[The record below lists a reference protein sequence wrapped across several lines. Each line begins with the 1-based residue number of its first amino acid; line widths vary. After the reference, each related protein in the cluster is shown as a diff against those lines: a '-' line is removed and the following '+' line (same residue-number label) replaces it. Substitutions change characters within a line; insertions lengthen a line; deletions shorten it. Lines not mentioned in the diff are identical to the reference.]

1 MKNIL
6 LDYPDIISVALIPMI
21 IAIFA
26 LGFPLLIQ
34 TISRIDDKYDSTK
47 LIETFRKDWICIWFL
62 WILVSAVLS
71 YVVWLFQFTP
81 FSPLMNCG
89 WFIDNSALIL
99 LTVSVILLIIMT
111 FLIVYLTYIY
121 YVPEKLIN
129 RLINKYN
136 RTNKLYKRTQYFEAI
151 SKILFYSINKA
162 DEPLARALLEF
173 YYEAFIIFRKGKEG
187 QIIEYPQEFYDTIF
201 EANEL
206 LCNRKRKTLSLFND
220 STLFELFLD
229 QHQKTVISPKTY
241 NFLWRLIVQSILN
254 DKDEFVIA
262 YWRKAHQLFSLF
274 MPTIY
279 PVYDSTYRVITN
291 QAEIDKRD
299 NERKDFLEFHY
310 VLGGLLMYKQKYNII
325 RELIRFTHSQ
335 PPKYVLVP
343 ERMQEIIDRYMQID
357 WKEYINPVYYEQ
369 RYWFPDVYGV
379 NSDNVIRMW
388 IKRYLA
394 VLFIRQYT
402 LFEYYVNSN
411 LLTMPKA
418 PKSLSELNHWK
429 DELGSLEYFV
439 NDYLNQSEVLIKLG
453 LDQFSNPNWFEEN
466 NKIKPAVLIEDFK
479 KEIEENFNTIK
490 AEQPVAPDKEK
501 EFQGKTIKHLR
512 PVFQQ
517 YSNIFSNTQIGDDYK
532 SYYIGGQH
540 YILDKTAFSDN
551 QDVGYVNTDSITAEA
566 VAMQFQYYSLN
577 TFILIFPQK
586 YLMVEKDLFVGINR
600 IGIDSENFVLISVGL
615 NIDYFSHL
623 QIDGLKKNKEK
634 WYYGELEIIEI
645 NSYMNDL
652 VSQSLFVLKKED
664 LPNMIFKEVDAQFE
678 GKYHLSKIDDTFN
691 IYTSI
696 INLNE
701 AGNEL
706 IKEEAEKENNQVDL
720 SQKVLACV
728 DVNVEIQCKQN
739 IKCIQFKAFSQFDD
753 RGKAN
758 TLDDIKNCW

>member
-1 MKNIL
+1 MNSIISS
-6 LDYPDIISVALIPMI
+6 YPDIISAAIIPMV

-47 LIETFRKDWICIWFL
+47 LIETFRKDWISRCFL
-62 WILVSAVLS
+62 WTLVSAVLS
-71 YVVWLFQFTP
+71 YVVWLFQFP
-81 FSPLMNCG
+81 PLENCG

-99 LTVSVILLIIMT
+99 FAVSFILLIVMT
-111 FLIVYLTYIY
+111 FLTVYLTYVY

-129 RLINKYN
+129 RLINKYK
-136 RTNKLYKRTQYFEAI
+136 RTNKIHKRTLYFEAI

-162 DEPLARALLEF
+162 DEPLARTLLEF

-187 QIIEYPQEFYDTIF
+187 QIIDYPQEFYDTVF

-206 LCNRKRKTLSLFND
+206 LCIRKRKTVSYFND

-229 QHQKTVISPKTY
+229 QYQKTGISSKTY
-241 NFLWRLIVQSILN
+241 HFLWRLIVQSISY
-254 DKDEFVIA
+254 DKDDFVIA
-262 YWRKAHQLFSLF
+262 YWRKAHQLFNLF
-274 MPTIY
+274 MPVIY
-279 PVYDSTYRVITN
+279 PNYDVTHRFVMN
-291 QAEIDKRD
+291 KEEIEKR
-299 NERKDFLEFHY
+299 NKEREVFLEFHY
-310 VLGGLLMYKQKYNII
+310 AIGGLLMYKHKYNTIS
-325 RELIRFTHSQ
+325 ELMNYTQSQ

-343 ERMQEIIDRYMQID
+343 ERMQEIIERYMQID
-357 WKEYINPVYYEQ
+357 RKEYVNPVYYEQ
-369 RYWFPDVYGV
+369 RYWFPDIFGV
-379 NSDNVIRMW
+379 NSDGVIRMW

-394 VLFIRQYT
+394 ILFIRQYT

-411 LLTMPKA
+411 RLAMPKT
-418 PKSLSELNHWK
+418 PQSLSELNHWK

-439 NDYLNQSEVLIKLG
+439 NDYLGQSEVLMGLG
-453 LDQFSNPNWFEEN
+453 LEQFSNPDWFEEN
-466 NKIKPAVLIEDFK
+466 NKIKPSVLIENFK
-479 KEIEENFNTIK
+479 TEIEENFNRIK
-490 AEQPVAPDKEK
+490 AEQPVAQDKEK
-501 EFQGKTIKHLR
+501 GFQEESIKHLK

-517 YSNIFSNTQIGDDYK
+517 FSNVFSNSQIGDNYK

-540 YILDKTAFSDN
+540 YILDKAAFGDN

-586 YLMVEKDLFVGINR
+586 YLMAEKDLFDAIDR
-600 IGIDSENFVLISVGL
+600 IGIDSEDFVLISVGL
-615 NIDYFSHL
+615 NIDYFFHL
-623 QIDGLKKNKEK
+623 QIDGLRKNKEK
-634 WYYGELEIIEI
+634 WCYGELEIIEI

-664 LPNMIFKEVDAQFE
+664 LPNMIFKEVDVQLE
-678 GKYHLSKIDDTFN
+678 QKYHLSKIDDTFN
-691 IYTSI
+691 IYTSL

-701 AGNEL
+701 AGNEM

-728 DVNVEIQCKQN
+728 DINVEIQCKQN
-739 IKCIQFKAFSQFDD
+739 IKCIQLKAFSQFDD

-758 TLDDIKNCW
+758 TLDDVKSCW